1 MQFKRLSRLFT
12 LLALAVIFAAP
23 AILRA
28 TDPLPLPPPPS
39 PLGPGA
45 CGPSIIIC

>member
-12 LLALAVIFAAP
+12 LLALGVIFAAP

-28 TDPLPLPPPPS
+28 TNPLPPPPPPPS
-39 PLGPGA
+39 PLGPGS
-45 CGPSIIIC
+45 CTPSGC